1 MNAVVLVG
9 GIFMVVMVVYE
20 IVEQILNRGR

>member
-1 MNAVVLVG
+1 MNAVVVVG

-20 IVEQILNRGR
+20 IVEHILNRGR